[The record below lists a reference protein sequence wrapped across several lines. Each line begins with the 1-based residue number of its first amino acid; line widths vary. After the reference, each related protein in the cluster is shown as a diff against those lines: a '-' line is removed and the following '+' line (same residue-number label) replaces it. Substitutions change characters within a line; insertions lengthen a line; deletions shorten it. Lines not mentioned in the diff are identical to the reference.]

1 MPTVRVVQKVRK
13 LHRRPTSVIET
24 LWAEDE
30 TALVVHYRGSWHKG
44 SRTSVRIPLKT
55 RWQYMSCHRQMA
67 QSEGHTHAV
76 LILLPPSEKKSET
89 SKPTVAMQ
97 VYSGVLYQA
106 LDWASL
112 SPAAKKRGEAAVAII
127 SAKYGVVRPSD
138 RIESYKE
145 KINNKAMA
153 PLVASKLEPLKP
165 TLIIDCRSSTY
176 KTVWKSP
183 ADITVEVRVST
194 VVDGVRTVVTHMS
207 KKTRGEITRW
217 LLQSRSM
224 PKSPE
229 DLYAIVSEKYPCAL
243 TPSDGNDP
251 WVLEVIAV

>member
-1 MPTVRVVQKVRK
+1 M
-13 LHRRPTSVIET
+13 
-24 LWAEDE
+24 
-30 TALVVHYRGSWHKG
+30 
-44 SRTSVRIPLKT
+44 
-55 RWQYMSCHRQMA
+55 
-67 QSEGHTHAV
+67 
-76 LILLPPSEKKSET
+76 LILLPPSEKKVET
-89 SKPTVAMQ
+89 SRPTPAMS

-106 LDWASL
+106 LEWSTL
-112 SPAAKKRGEAAVAII
+112 SAAAKKRGEKSIAII
-127 SAKYGVVRPSD
+127 SAKYGVVSPLD
-138 RIESYKE
+138 RIENYKL

-153 PLVASKLEPLKP
+153 TLVESKLSNLEK
-165 TLIIDCRSSTY
+165 TLIVDCRSSTY

-183 ADITVEVRVST
+183 ADITVEIKVST

-217 LLQSRSM
+217 LLQSRSV

-243 TPSDGNDP
+243 TPSDGLNP